1 MPGDFPWPD
10 APGWEVRYSRQFRA
24 QLETRPF
31 LQRNSEI
38 AARLQTMFADPYT
51 AARAKRLTGRHTG
64 RRSARLDRRWR
75 IIYRLCVE
83 CRQLG
88 DQARAPLDCCAHGG
102 TSDRTINILCLG
114 DYHSRPDN
122 VPEEFDFDDD

>member
-31 LQRNSEI
+31 LQCK
-38 AARLQTMFADPYT
+38 ARSPAPADIVRRPLHGGAGET
-51 AARAKRLTGRHTG
+51 ADGPHAG

-122 VPEEFDFDDD
+122 IPEEFEFDDD